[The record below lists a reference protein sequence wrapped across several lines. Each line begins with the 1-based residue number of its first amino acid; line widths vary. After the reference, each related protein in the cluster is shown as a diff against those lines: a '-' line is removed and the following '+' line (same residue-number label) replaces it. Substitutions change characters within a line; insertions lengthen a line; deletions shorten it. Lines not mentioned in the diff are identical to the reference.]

1 MTMVNATN
9 IAHKEPSM
17 ALTPSRK
24 SSNFYISSLLTTTH
38 SSKSI
43 SSKCSEQTSTSP
55 PPTQSNSEIASKTPE
70 YAMITSYTL
79 PEQAKGI
86 DDKDDHVEDESDE
99 MEEDYSDDSENC
111 LEYRCSEDEDLD
123 VTGDSNLSSPLDCS
137 RTAATTPNSA
147 SVTSGQQ
154 ADASSEGAKSGD
166 EKSSGDK
173 DANDGKKDDEKKKH
187 EKPPFSYNALIM
199 MAIKNS
205 PHRRL
210 TLNGI
215 YEYIMKNYPYYRENK
230 QGWQN
235 SIRHN
240 LSLNK
245 CFVKVARHYN
255 DPGKGNYW
263 MLDASSED
271 VFIGGST
278 GKLRR
283 RSTAVSRNRRLAVYR
298 STQAA
303 AAVAAYQ
310 RALQTAAAAAHMA
323 AVAAAT
329 AAMLPNG
336 NAVLSPNL
344 PADPA
349 LTTSTING
357 FSIDRILATSPDSYT
372 RNPAGAMYPPYL
384 YNAIR
389 QQQQYQQ
396 RLPSLETISAAS
408 TSPSGGHRS
417 KPSVFS
423 PYDNEPSQQRLQ
435 QPILK
440 PITVLSNDSK
450 SDL

>member
-1 MTMVNATN
+1 MVSCCFLSVSVT
-9 IAHKEPSM
+9 K
-17 ALTPSRK
+17 
-24 SSNFYISSLLTTTH
+24 
-38 SSKSI
+38 
-43 SSKCSEQTSTSP
+43 
-55 PPTQSNSEIASKTPE
+55 
-70 YAMITSYTL
+70 
-79 PEQAKGI
+79 

-310 RALQTAAAAAHMA
+310 RALVANNPHPHHSWPVLPSLNDPHHLYHHPFNTAAPSVYHSATAAAAAHMA